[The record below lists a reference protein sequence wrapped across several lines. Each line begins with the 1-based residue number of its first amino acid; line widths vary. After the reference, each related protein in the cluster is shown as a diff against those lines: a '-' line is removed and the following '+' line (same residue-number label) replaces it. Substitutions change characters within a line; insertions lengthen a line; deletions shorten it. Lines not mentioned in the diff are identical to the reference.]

1 MDTKI
6 HPSEKYDRVKFRSDQ
21 GGAGPSTLT
30 ERKYQQDRYYE
41 IQTDLTL
48 EEARYSE
55 MRKKIPGLGRIPKDR
70 IDRQS
75 KESDFHKR
83 NQAHLCFVKQ
93 NFHEIECSKFVPD
106 PEKIGVKKIR
116 DLKCHCGE
124 IFTEHVGI
132 SNARNFAERELV
144 ETFLVPEELRSHIN
158 YGNLFNAPPEN
169 LASILSQVT
178 WTKEDAFRK
187 TSCSTFGKICFV
199 NYENSKPAKYIR
211 LSHNDSVDRCLELM
225 DKHWKIMEPK
235 RPSLC
240 ISVIG
245 GAKSFKLDNKM
256 RETFNTGLIKAGKS
270 TNAWMITTGSNV
282 GVMKAVGNAVS
293 EGQSF
298 LWDND
303 RITHTL
309 RLIGIGP
316 WGYVK
321 DRKNLESDGNGCFP
335 VHFQTSNIIQHGKP
349 VPLNPNHTHFVF
361 VDDGFRN
368 NYKGASKFRALFEQK
383 VSKPTQAGG
392 LGIPVVLVILEGGT
406 DAINDAMVSL
416 NHNIPVV
423 VCSGTGRAADILAYA
438 YSHTRSS
445 KGVLKSKHE
454 IKLRDKINEAYG
466 GRWKENEIDKNI
478 EIHFTNVMKCMEH
491 RNLINI
497 FPMNKHEDLDIAILT
512 ALLNSKAAEDS
523 FEIRKNQLQ
532 LALTWNRA
540 DIAQEEIFREDVLW
554 PPRSLDDILMEAIIE
569 EKVEFVALIL
579 QQNVGMKEF
588 LSKERLQQLYQKS
601 LLRADADHL
610 KKLMSSKTRRSTF
623 SYDNLKR
630 LMESLMYKYDHD
642 IEERKTNDN
651 ITGRKYSLD
660 MKPEK
665 PQLLFKHPYKQ
676 LMVWSI
682 LMLRQKMAKFAW
694 QMGSEPITSAVAAAR
709 IYGSMA
715 KNVHRN
721 ESALKEK
728 VLIFKDEFEHLARSV
743 IDECHAKQKEKAMM
757 LAERKSPSWSEMT
770 SLQIAASGKNMVY
783 LSSVACRNSIDA
795 TWRRGILSRWQ
806 VLVTVFFPF
815 LLFTSFLNVDAM
827 GEKKVRTFQKILTF
841 YTAPITKFTHYSI
854 LYIFF
859 VALFTYFLL
868 VDYQPNEITTIESI
882 CIFWIFTFIVDE
894 IYTLLTFPSPT
905 FGGKIRDWYG
915 MLKCIDLFNLLFALL
930 AFVIQVITMHTNEN
944 AINVRIIFSINC
956 IIFYIRIM
964 KLYTANSS
972 LGPKLEMIKMMFAE
986 LTTFL
991 LVVIVF
997 LAAYGVSRHSLLYG
1011 RTEASWKIFTDIL
1024 FHPYW
1029 QLYGELDFDNSMK
1042 TADNA
1047 GSPNLTPTTTSSI
1060 SDTRCPCW
1068 ISSLQMNLTNSSQSE
1083 QGCPCWYS
1091 SVQNRLTSSSLS
1103 DIGCL
1108 CWNSSIQINF
1118 NNLSIFDINC
1128 PRWNS
1133 SVRMNLINSSIT
1145 DIECLCCN
1153 ALPQNN
1159 TAIPQ
1164 ILNVENLNIVL
1175 VYILCAGYLIIGTIL
1190 LFNLLIA
1197 IFNHIFTKVEEKSNE
1212 IWKFQM
1218 YFLTMEFDNKT
1229 ALIPPLSIIHHLYL
1243 FFKLIAR
1250 KTCCEK
1256 SSKGVQFTERHLEYL
1271 QLFETEEMANY
1282 LRHKKS
1288 EHKDSAESKLQK
1300 RVEELFNLV
1309 EEEFTADQEDALTL
1323 LNTKTANLTRE
1334 NTSERIT
1341 LKSNRWPKPK
1351 AVIEFAKKLEEKEAM
1366 EVATETLKDEE
1377 KIKRAG
1383 TKKDRKYKRKLKEVK
1398 IYITDQEN
1406 EAEPIIEPDIEARIH
1421 LPGPTGITPPLRHS
1435 RNLSP
1440 WAINRKPDNRTLY
1453 THRRVSLQHHSSD
1466 SEDNEQVKYP
1476 VQYKTLGIP
1485 EETSSESSP
1494 CGSDT
1499 GVPRITRRRLS
1510 LRRME
1515 SSTEDELRSR
1525 AKLFQRFRRNRQL
1538 SDSD

>member
-1 MDTKI
+1 MAGIVMDTKI
-6 HPSEKYDRVKFRSDQ
+6 HPSEKYDKVKFRSDQ

-132 SNARNFAERELV
+132 SNAQNFAERELV

-368 NYKGASKFRALFEQK
+368 NYKGASEFRALFEQK

-392 LGIPVVLVILEGGT
+392 LGIPVVLVIVEGGT

-554 PPRSLDDILMEAIIE
+554 PPRSLDDILMEAIVE

-660 MKPEK
+660 LKPEK

-815 LLFTSFLNVDAM
+815 LLFTPFLNVDAM

-868 VDYQPNEITTIESI
+868 VDYQPNEITTIERI

-944 AINVRIIFSINC
+944 AINVRIVFSINC

-1042 TADNA
+1042 SNVTCRCHCGEILTEHVVISNAHNNTDCLVPEELRSDINFANISKSPPENLASMLSKVTWTKEDAFRRTPCTTFGKICFVNNENSKPAKYIRLSHNDSVDKCLKLMENHWKIMEPKRPSLCISVIGGAKSFKLDNRMRETFNA
-1047 GSPNLTPTTTSSI
+1047 GLIKAAKTTNAWLITTGSNVGVMRAVGNAVSEG
-1060 SDTRCPCW
+1060 
-1068 ISSLQMNLTNSSQSE
+1068 QSFLWD
-1083 QGCPCWYS
+1083 GDRITHTLRLIGIGPWGY
-1091 SVQNRLTSSSLS
+1091 VKNR
-1103 DIGCL
+1103 
-1108 CWNSSIQINF
+1108 
-1118 NNLSIFDINC
+1118 
-1128 PRWNS
+1128 
-1133 SVRMNLINSSIT
+1133 
-1145 DIECLCCN
+1145 
-1153 ALPQNN
+1153 
-1159 TAIPQ
+1159 
-1164 ILNVENLNIVL
+1164 
-1175 VYILCAGYLIIGTIL
+1175 
-1190 LFNLLIA
+1190 
-1197 IFNHIFTKVEEKSNE
+1197 K
-1212 IWKFQM
+1212 
-1218 YFLTMEFDNKT
+1218 
-1229 ALIPPLSIIHHLYL
+1229 
-1243 FFKLIAR
+1243 KLISR
-1250 KTCCEK
+1250 GDGCFPVHFQT
-1256 SSKGVQFTERHLEYL
+1256 SKVIQHGKPVPLNPNHTHFVFVDDGFRNNYKGASEFRA
-1271 QLFETEEMANY
+1271 LFEQ
-1282 LRHKKS
+1282 KV
-1288 EHKDSAESKLQK
+1288 SKPTQ
-1300 RVEELFNLV
+1300 
-1309 EEEFTADQEDALTL
+1309 
-1323 LNTKTANLTRE
+1323 
-1334 NTSERIT
+1334 
-1341 LKSNRWPKPK
+1341 
-1351 AVIEFAKKLEEKEAM
+1351 
-1366 EVATETLKDEE
+1366 
-1377 KIKRAG
+1377 AG
-1383 TKKDRKYKRKLKEVK
+1383 
-1398 IYITDQEN
+1398 
-1406 EAEPIIEPDIEARIH
+1406 
-1421 LPGPTGITPPLRHS
+1421 G
-1435 RNLSP
+1435 
-1440 WAINRKPDNRTLY
+1440 
-1453 THRRVSLQHHSSD
+1453 
-1466 SEDNEQVKYP
+1466 
-1476 VQYKTLGIP
+1476 LGIP
-1485 EETSSESSP
+1485 VVLVIVEGGTDAINDAMVSLNHNIPVVVCS
-1494 CGSDT
+1494 GT
-1499 GVPRITRRRLS
+1499 GRAADILAYAYS
-1510 LRRME
+1510 HI
-1515 SSTEDELRSR
+1515 RSR
-1525 AKLFQRFRRNRQL
+1525 
-1538 SDSD
+1538 

>member
-1 MDTKI
+1 
-6 HPSEKYDRVKFRSDQ
+6 
-21 GGAGPSTLT
+21 
-30 ERKYQQDRYYE
+30 
-41 IQTDLTL
+41 
-48 EEARYSE
+48 
-55 MRKKIPGLGRIPKDR
+55 
-70 IDRQS
+70 
-75 KESDFHKR
+75 
-83 NQAHLCFVKQ
+83 
-93 NFHEIECSKFVPD
+93 
-106 PEKIGVKKIR
+106 
-116 DLKCHCGE
+116 
-124 IFTEHVGI
+124 
-132 SNARNFAERELV
+132 
-144 ETFLVPEELRSHIN
+144 
-158 YGNLFNAPPEN
+158 
-169 LASILSQVT
+169 
-178 WTKEDAFRK
+178 
-187 TSCSTFGKICFV
+187 
-199 NYENSKPAKYIR
+199 
-211 LSHNDSVDRCLELM
+211 
-225 DKHWKIMEPK
+225 
-235 RPSLC
+235 
-240 ISVIG
+240 
-245 GAKSFKLDNKM
+245 
-256 RETFNTGLIKAGKS
+256 
-270 TNAWMITTGSNV
+270 
-282 GVMKAVGNAVS
+282 
-293 EGQSF
+293 
-298 LWDND
+298 
-303 RITHTL
+303 
-309 RLIGIGP
+309 
-316 WGYVK
+316 
-321 DRKNLESDGNGCFP
+321 
-335 VHFQTSNIIQHGKP
+335 
-349 VPLNPNHTHFVF
+349 
-361 VDDGFRN
+361 
-368 NYKGASKFRALFEQK
+368 
-383 VSKPTQAGG
+383 
-392 LGIPVVLVILEGGT
+392 
-406 DAINDAMVSL
+406 MVSL

-554 PPRSLDDILMEAIIE
+554 PPRSLDDILMEAIVE

-660 MKPEK
+660 LKPEK

-815 LLFTSFLNVDAM
+815 LLFTPFLNVDAM

-868 VDYQPNEITTIESI
+868 VDYQPNEITTIERI

-944 AINVRIIFSINC
+944 AINVRIVFSINC

-1042 TADNA
+1042 SNVTCRCHCGEILTEHVVISNAHNNTDCLVPEELRSDINFANISKSPPENLASMLSKVTWTKEDAFRRTPCTTFGKICFVNNENSKPAKYIRLSHNDSVDKCLKLMENHWKIMEPKRPSLCISVIGGAKSFKLDNRMRETFNAGLIKAAKTTNAWLITTGSNVGVMRAVGNAVSEGQSFLWDGDRITHTLRLIGIGPWGYVKNRKKLISRGDGCFPVHFQTSKVIQHGKPVPLNPNHTHFVFVDDGFRNNYKGASEFRALFEQKVSKPTQAGGLGIPVVLVIVEGGTDAINDAMVSLNHNIPVVVCSGTGRAADILAYAYSHIRSSNRELKQKRENKLRDKIRDAYGGRWNKDEIEMNIDKHLTNVMECMKYRNLGAENSDEIRKNQLKLALTWDRADIAQEEIFREDVFWPKESLEEILMEAIIEEKVEFVAMILQQTVVMKEFLTRKRLQTLYEKSLSRTDADHLKELMKDKIHRSTFSYNDLKRLMEYLMYKYDHDFEESKTADNA
-1047 GSPNLTPTTTSSI
+1047 TGRKYSLDLKQQLFKYPYKQLMIWSILMLRQKMAKFAWQMGSEPITSAVAASRIYGSMAQNFHGNESALKEKVLGFKDEFEHLARSVLDECHAKQKDKAMMLAERKSPTWSSM
-1060 SDTRCPCW
+1060 T
-1068 ISSLQMNLTNSSQSE
+1068 SLQ
-1083 QGCPCWYS
+1083 
-1091 SVQNRLTSSSLS
+1091 
-1103 DIGCL
+1103 
-1108 CWNSSIQINF
+1108 
-1118 NNLSIFDINC
+1118 
-1128 PRWNS
+1128 
-1133 SVRMNLINSSIT
+1133 
-1145 DIECLCCN
+1145 
-1153 ALPQNN
+1153 
-1159 TAIPQ
+1159 
-1164 ILNVENLNIVL
+1164 
-1175 VYILCAGYLIIGTIL
+1175 
-1190 LFNLLIA
+1190 IA
-1197 IFNHIFTKVEEKSNE
+1197 
-1212 IWKFQM
+1212 
-1218 YFLTMEFDNKT
+1218 
-1229 ALIPPLSIIHHLYL
+1229 A
-1243 FFKLIAR
+1243 
-1250 KTCCEK
+1250 
-1256 SSKGVQFTERHLEYL
+1256 
-1271 QLFETEEMANY
+1271 
-1282 LRHKKS
+1282 
-1288 EHKDSAESKLQK
+1288 SAK
-1300 RVEELFNLV
+1300 NMLV
-1309 EEEFTADQEDALTL
+1309 EIRSTQ
-1323 LNTKTANLTRE
+1323 
-1334 NTSERIT
+1334 
-1341 LKSNRWPKPK
+1341 
-1351 AVIEFAKKLEEKEAM
+1351 
-1366 EVATETLKDEE
+1366 
-1377 KIKRAG
+1377 
-1383 TKKDRKYKRKLKEVK
+1383 
-1398 IYITDQEN
+1398 
-1406 EAEPIIEPDIEARIH
+1406 H
-1421 LPGPTGITPPLRHS
+1421 GIRGFYLDGR
-1435 RNLSP
+1435 
-1440 WAINRKPDNRTLY
+1440 
-1453 THRRVSLQHHSSD
+1453 
-1466 SEDNEQVKYP
+1466 
-1476 VQYKTLGIP
+1476 G
-1485 EETSSESSP
+1485 
-1494 CGSDT
+1494 
-1499 GVPRITRRRLS
+1499 
-1510 LRRME
+1510 
-1515 SSTEDELRSR
+1515 
-1525 AKLFQRFRRNRQL
+1525 
-1538 SDSD
+1538 